1 LYWQVLQ
8 TDDRKPLENL
18 FGFMWPI
25 SGGLLPPLS
34 NIFLRP
40 VRYPFWVHIPVYS
53 SNEFF
58 RAIFE
63 MEFASQAWYVEFD
76 FGKPKPAAG
85 SHQTDQH
92 IE

>member
-1 LYWQVLQ
+1 
-8 TDDRKPLENL
+8 
-18 FGFMWPI
+18 MWPI
-25 SGGLLPPLS
+25 SGGLLIAASFKHLPPD
-34 NIFLRP
+34 LRP
-40 VRYPFWVHIPVYS
+40 VRYPFWVHISVYS

-58 RAIFE
+58 REIFE